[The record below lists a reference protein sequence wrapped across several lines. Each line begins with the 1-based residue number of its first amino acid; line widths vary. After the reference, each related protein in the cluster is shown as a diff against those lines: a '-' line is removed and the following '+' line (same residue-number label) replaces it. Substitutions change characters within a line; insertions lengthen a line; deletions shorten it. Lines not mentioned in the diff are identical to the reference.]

1 MKTPMEKAIDAVR
14 GALHGN
20 PCVLLD
26 GRTNQHYWFSD
37 RDLQNALVKGM
48 RMLTANCVCRW
59 PDGTLREVVTINQTK
74 DTAHII
80 WNERHAP
87 MGEQGCVAGM
97 SDEVPLS
104 WLFVSANDSTVPTRR
119 AAQNEQ

>member
-1 MKTPMEKAIDAVR
+1 MEKAIDAVR
-14 GALHGN
+14 GALHDN

-26 GRTNQHYWFSD
+26 GETNRHYWFSD
-37 RDLQNALVKGM
+37 PDLQNALVRGM

-59 PDGTLREVVTINQTK
+59 PDGTLREVVTISQTK
-74 DTAHII
+74 DTAQIL

-87 MGEQGCVAGM
+87 MGEQGCVVGM

-104 WLFVSANDSTVPTRR
+104 WLFVSANPKDMPPERL
-119 AAQNEQ
+119 A